1 MNLLHGIG
9 FWIVLQ
15 SPYLAL
21 LEFLIHYCQVWFC
34 FHLLMPIDVICANT
48 FSSVFAMDN
57 NLRLLLVWVFFVE
70 EGVVAAT
77 MSGFLT
83 VALIGFLFIVK

>member
-9 FWIVLQ
+9 FRIVLQ
-15 SPYLAL
+15 NPYLAMP
-21 LEFLIHYCQVWFC
+21 EFLDHYGQIWLC
-34 FHLLMPIDVICANT
+34 FHLCMHIDVICANT